1 MDIEKIT
8 QGLFDK
14 IAPTKRQTIAKNTN
28 DMTETSNM
36 TPKIPKEAQT
46 IEYQLNKH
54 LQGKKKTDTYTRVS
68 FIHSSTSDMT
78 GINKFLDED
87 ISLHRKKKKSWSS
100 LPTCDKWNLIKAY
113 HVNNNEPFNE
123 KNMKA
128 MLLQNKLD
136 VNYDILSNNV
146 LNLSIKA

>member
-1 MDIEKIT
+1 MDIENIT

-14 IAPTKRQTIAKNTN
+14 IVPTKRQVTKKDTKDTATTQSPTLKV
-28 DMTETSNM
+28 S
-36 TPKIPKEAQT
+36 KEAQT

-78 GINKFLDED
+78 DINKFLDED
-87 ISLHRKKKKSWSS
+87 ISVHRKKKKSWSS

-113 HVNNNEPFNE
+113 HLNNNEPFNE
-123 KNMKA
+123 KTMKA
-128 MLLQNKLD
+128 MLLKNKLD

-146 LNLSIKA
+146 LKLSIKP